1 MSISEK
7 ALFDVGCYVKII
19 GVKVGLN
26 AKIRVCFETLRH
38 HLFFREAQKSK
49 NNFNNTHQ
57 SLPFTETHRRNITK
71 NDRTKGHY
79 FSYGKILRM
88 NLIVRVY
95 SILNTIFSK
104 IFDLRV
110 KITDIFT

>member
-1 MSISEK
+1 MSISEN

-57 SLPFTETHRRNITK
+57 SLPFTKTHRRNITK
-71 NDRTKGHY
+71 NSRTKGHY

-88 NLIVRVY
+88 NPYCWDIRY
-95 SILNTIFSK
+95 IKYHIFKHFRSQGTNRH
-104 IFDLRV
+104 L
-110 KITDIFT
+110 